1 MQAAL
6 STTDFDKA
14 ISRLP
19 MMVNAARL
27 AILVSLL
34 TIFFM
39 FRQSNSGVV
48 HLALVPFVIWAVIY
62 GMGIVLSLFYPRWK
76 PQHRNLP
83 AFHDL
88 FDITMM
94 VGLMHLTG
102 GVESGF
108 GILILPF
115 IATSCL
121 LSSGKNA
128 LIYAGF
134 SSILIFLS
142 TLVLQEVSYR
152 EWFTNDSATR
162 DLFSAALLSI
172 CCFLVAALTS
182 FVSMN
187 VSRASQT
194 VHAHEEEI
202 VRLNHLNDLVLNRL
216 QEAVVV
222 IDEQGSVWLYNTQAS
237 LYFPTLSLTDTTNLF
252 MPLVQIWQNTP
263 QHGFDLD
270 YSLLDE
276 DLHIRAKPL
285 LNQNPALLI
294 LFMRPQQEIAA
305 ELQSNKLA
313 SLGQLTANIAHEI
326 RNPLSAIRHAN
337 ELLRESYETRPMQ
350 KLGAMIE
357 SNVQRIDQMVEEVL
371 TLNQRD
377 RLNPERVDLN
387 QFIHEFLQE
396 FLLAT
401 PEAKDCIRVYSHR
414 RHMVT
419 VVDVNHLQQILW
431 NLMNNAWRHSQQDA
445 EAIQISIKPHSR
457 SGLLALQVLDNG
469 AGVPAENADK
479 IFEPFFTTE
488 ARGTG
493 LGLYVA
499 RTLAQANRGDL
510 NYLASAKAFELI
522 LPTQNHEHS
531 A

>member
-6 STTDFDKA
+6 STSDFDKA
-14 ISRLP
+14 ISRIPL
-19 MMVNAARL
+19 MVNAARL

-39 FRQSNSGVV
+39 FRHTDSGVV
-48 HLALVPFVIWAVIY
+48 HLAVVPFIIWAIIY
-62 GMGIVLSLFYPRWK
+62 GAAILLSLFYPRWT
-76 PQHRNLP
+76 PRNPSLP

-88 FDITMM
+88 FDIMMM

-102 GVESGF
+102 GIDSGF

-121 LSSGKNA
+121 LSTGKHA

-134 SSILIFLS
+134 AALLIFLS
-142 TLVLQEVSYR
+142 TLVSQDVSYK
-152 EWFTNDSATR
+152 EWFSNDKVMR
-162 DLFSAALLSI
+162 DLFSTTLLSI

-187 VSRASQT
+187 VTRASQT

-222 IDEQGSVWLYNTQAS
+222 IDSNGSVWLYNTQAS

-252 MPLVQIWQNTP
+252 MPLVQMWQATP
-263 QHGFDLD
+263 QQAFDLD
-270 YSLLDE
+270 YTLLDE

-285 LNQNPALLI
+285 LNQNPPLLI

-305 ELQSNKLA
+305 EAQSNKLA

-357 SNVQRIDQMVEEVL
+357 TNVQRIDQMVEEVL

-387 QFIHEFLQE
+387 QFIHDFLQE

-401 PEAKDCIRVYSHR
+401 PDAKECIRLQSHR
-414 RHMVT
+414 RHMVS
-419 VVDVNHLQQILW
+419 VFDINHLQQIMW
-431 NLMNNAWRHSQQDA
+431 NLMNNAWRHSQKDSQ
-445 EAIQISIKPHSR
+445 AIQINIKPHTR
-457 SGLLALQVLDNG
+457 VGLLSLQVIDNG
-469 AGVPAENADK
+469 SGVPAENADK

-522 LPTQNHEHS
+522 LPTQHHEHTS
-531 A
+531 